1 MIMASNGRFSDVAIH
16 STYITR
22 RCPRVQNLRD
32 AGEPV
37 SDGLSKYVA
46 GMY

>member
-1 MIMASNGRFSDVAIH
+1 MIMASDGRFNDVAIC

-22 RCPRVQNLRD
+22 RCLRVQNLRD

-37 SDGLSKYVA
+37 SDELSK
-46 GMY
+46 